1 MYNLETQ
8 HLVQKKRK
16 LSQIVAASALVSQM
30 LCNKAY
36 DVVSETSQVI

>member
-16 LSQIVAASALVSQM
+16 LSQVVDTSALVSQM

-36 DVVSETSQVI
+36 EVSETSQVI